1 MAAYFNL
8 NSNEILRELSVNKVN
23 MILDKQGRIVLN
35 EQSISS
41 PHKET
46 QRSPQFFSTSKY
58 LATNTSQFKT
68 IKTLPAWTKSSNN
81 STFDFGDNEATTSTS
96 LQCTSKKFDRETFL
110 TELQKFPSFF
120 GLKIIPIKNR
130 DTWKSILQTNE

>member
-58 LATNTSQFKT
+58 LATNSSQFKQSR
-68 IKTLPAWTKSSNN
+68 PYQPEQS
-81 STFDFGDNEATTSTS
+81 
-96 LQCTSKKFDRETFL
+96 QV
-110 TELQKFPSFF
+110 
-120 GLKIIPIKNR
+120 IILH
-130 DTWKSILQTNE
+130 SILVTTRQLLVLPYSAHQRSLTGKHF